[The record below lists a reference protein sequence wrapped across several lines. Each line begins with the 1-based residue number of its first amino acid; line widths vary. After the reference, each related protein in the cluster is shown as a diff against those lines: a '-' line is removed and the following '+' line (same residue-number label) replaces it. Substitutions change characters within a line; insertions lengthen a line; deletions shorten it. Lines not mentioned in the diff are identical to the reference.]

1 MEIAARQTRSLSRRV
16 SSHEMAGPLV
26 ISSPQLSFSSPP
38 LSSAMISAQL
48 HSPLVTLQKAQAER
62 ARGTRI
68 PPTSEA
74 FKKVLYCLAPVSAS
88 PSYHGAM
95 PCNSLFMAGNSF
107 VPFLPQAQTSPVPL
121 QTAPRFPMPSIP
133 QHLGSPMPAAPFSSS
148 ASPLYPKTPLTS
160 LLHHPP
166 GAACSCFHPRFG
178 CRTPLINSCSNR
190 SAENL
195 ASSHCP

>member
-48 HSPLVTLQKAQAER
+48 HSPLVTLQKAPGKR

-74 FKKVLYCLAPVSAS
+74 VQESSALS
-88 PSYHGAM
+88 GTGICFPIFHGAM
-95 PCNSLFMAGNSF
+95 PCNSLFMAQLCA
-107 VPFLPQAQTSPVPL
+107 LPSPGADLPSALTDSSSLSHALHPLASWLADASHPL
-121 QTAPRFPMPSIP
+121 Q
-133 QHLGSPMPAAPFSSS
+133 LLCLPALP
-148 ASPLYPKTPLTS
+148 
-160 LLHHPP
+160 
-166 GAACSCFHPRFG
+166 
-178 CRTPLINSCSNR
+178 
-190 SAENL
+190 
-195 ASSHCP
+195 

>member
-48 HSPLVTLQKAQAER
+48 HSPLVTLQKAPGER

-74 FKKVLYCLAPVSAS
+74 FKKVLHCLAPVSAS
-88 PSYHGAM
+88 PSSTGLCPATRSSWLATALCPSFPRRRPPRCPYRQLLTF
-95 PCNSLFMAGNSF
+95 PCPPSLSILAR
-107 VPFLPQAQTSPVPL
+107 PCQPPLPAPLPPCFTLKLPSP
-121 QTAPRFPMPSIP
+121 PSRS
-133 QHLGSPMPAAPFSSS
+133 HLLVLSS
-148 ASPLYPKTPLTS
+148 
-160 LLHHPP
+160 
-166 GAACSCFHPRFG
+166 RFG

-195 ASSHCP
+195 ASSHHP

>member
-26 ISSPQLSFSSPP
+26 ISSPRLSFSSPP

-48 HSPLVTLQKAQAER
+48 HSPLVTLQKAPGER

-74 FKKVLYCLAPVSAS
+74 VQESSAPVSAS
-88 PSYHGAM
+88 PSSTGLCPATRSSWH
-95 PCNSLFMAGNSF
+95 SF

-133 QHLGSPMPAAPFSSS
+133 RHLGSPMPATPSSSS
-148 ASPLYPKTPLTS
+148 ASLLYPKITLVSLQKPLAHVF
-160 LLHHPP
+160 LPLRMLHP
-166 GAACSCFHPRFG
+166 
-178 CRTPLINSCSNR
+178 INK
-190 SAENL
+190 
-195 ASSHCP
+195 